1 MFSIFI
7 FDFVYIWAARQNMVG
22 LRFET
27 RRLCSG
33 PPPLC
38 ARSATLVAASRLFI
52 VYAGSSTI
60 LRGATGGS

>member
-1 MFSIFI
+1 
-7 FDFVYIWAARQNMVG
+7 MVG

-33 PPPLC
+33 PPPLG

-52 VYAGSSTI
+52 VYAGSPTI
-60 LRGATGGS
+60 LLCAAGRSSSFIYCFIQKFNK